1 MIHGEYGQPYTFY
14 TTTEEKRI
22 DRSVPS
28 SQIRFLFKL
37 TNNMD
42 QNVVYSYGQT
52 QLVNNRYTRVNMTP
66 STTALQDVFT
76 GKVNFLPNGYWSY
89 EIYEVS
95 WAGSSV
101 VLGTGTAP
109 INETD
114 VLTPAANT
122 KGVVQGLIELGKL
135 YIKEPTGGEEVQ
147 YESYTRPAQ
156 TNYVYVS

>member
-95 WAGSSV
+95 WEGSSV

-114 VLTPAANT
+114 VLSPAANT

-156 TNYVYVS
+156 TQRE